1 MATHELPEW
10 EGPDAGAKPSIFR
23 KPLPA
28 AIAIPSASLQIDK
41 AKSMFTRGHVRNRS
55 SFHALD
61 KETGVES
68 SIYSPNSPA
77 APAPR
82 LSRRSFALSSLT
94 RRTWI
99 IIAVVAACLLALIIG
114 LAVGLSRKASASKAQ
129 DLPLPTNGGIFTGD
143 LTYYS
148 PGPGYGACGY
158 QNTSTEAICAV
169 SHYVWDAASTS
180 ADPNQNPLCG
190 RHIRITRFDESVSA
204 NRSVDVEVVD
214 RCVGCKAT
222 DLDLSLAMFTSLA
235 DESLG
240 RVVGSWAV
248 SWLRSISVDTKR

>member
-10 EGPDAGAKPSIFR
+10 EGPSTGPTKPSIFR
-23 KPLPA
+23 KPLP
-28 AIAIPSASLQIDK
+28 IAIPASTASTLDSARGL
-41 AKSMFTRGHVRNRS
+41 FTRGHVRNRS
-55 SFHALD
+55 SFQAFD
-61 KETGVES
+61 KETAVEA
-68 SIYSPNSPA
+68 SPA
-77 APAPR
+77 TTTAPVPR
-82 LSRRSFALSSLT
+82 GRRFRALS

-99 IIAVVAACLLALIIG
+99 IIAVVAALLLALIIG
-114 LAVGLSRKASASKAQ
+114 LAVGLSRKHSSKAQ
-129 DLPLPTNGGIFTGD
+129 DLPLPTGEGIYTGD

-169 SHYVWDAASTS
+169 SHFLWDAEQTGS
-180 ADPNQNPLCG
+180 DPNANPLCG
-190 RHIRITRFDESVSA
+190 KHIRITRFDESVSA

-214 RCVGCKAT
+214 RCVGCKPT
-222 DLDLSLAMFTSLA
+222 DLDLSLEMFTSLA

-248 SWLRSISVDTKR
+248 S